1 MRLKELRK
9 ANKYNQQTVAE
20 ILNTSQ
26 AVYSRYESGE
36 REPSIDQLVK
46 LADFYK
52 VTLDELVGRK
62 PMDVVTVFAEP
73 PPKPEGFADVV
84 IAAGPKPKATP
95 DSLEKQIR
103 SIMLDEL
110 KKRGL

>member
-9 ANKYNQQTVAE
+9 ANRYNQQKVAE

-36 REPSIDQLVK
+36 REPSVDQLIK
-46 LADFYK
+46 LADFYN

-62 PMDVVTVFAEP
+62 PLDTVTVYADP
-73 PPKPEGFADVV
+73 PPAPKGFASIV
-84 IAAGPKPKATP
+84 ISADKKEEPTP
-95 DSLEKQIR
+95 DSLEKQIKAVL
-103 SIMLDEL
+103 SEEL